1 MHLSLVTLVLAL
13 VAASA
18 APALASHE
26 STTHSA
32 TLTKRA
38 PGFQKRVRR
47 SAGTGLEARAG
58 TLDERALVIPNV
70 KKRTSAKTYSALV
83 AIGASYTGALV
94 PPTRDAA
101 SRLTLAP
108 SLRLARAPKRSD
120 NAHSRA
126 SKYAGSLRDYHPYSK
141 WEGRYSN
148 GKVAVEYMAEAGL
161 KKASGGLE
169 LLDCASSPCSLSLSK
184 APC

>member
-26 STTHSA
+26 STPHSA

-38 PGFQKRVRR
+38 PGFQRRVRR
-47 SAGTGLEARAG
+47 SAGIGLEARAE

-94 PPTRDAA
+94 LSPLP
-101 SRLTLAP
+101 LATP
-108 SLRLARAPKRSD
+108 RVD
-120 NAHSRA
+120 
-126 SKYAGSLRDYHPYSK
+126 
-141 WEGRYSN
+141 
-148 GKVAVEYMAEAGL
+148 
-161 KKASGGLE
+161 
-169 LLDCASSPCSLSLSK
+169 
-184 APC
+184 